1 MTATVVSHGVICLSD
16 GRHDAFYEGRGAHR
30 DVYRIG
36 NIIMKLTS
44 RAKEEQFG
52 SNRLEAAA
60 LKTTNDL
67 QQTPRLLFEG
77 TCNIESKQFRN
88 SGAIALRKLLSLIHI

>member
-1 MTATVVSHGVICLSD
+1 
-16 GRHDAFYEGRGAHR
+16 
-30 DVYRIG
+30 
-36 NIIMKLTS
+36 MKLSTLV
-44 RAKEEQFG
+44 KENNIG

-77 TCNIESKQFRN
+77 TCNIESKQFATL
-88 SGAIALRKLLSLIHI
+88 GAIALRKL